1 MPARP
6 NSRKWNDV
14 QTAIATA
21 AIVGTLGLW
30 NLFAT
35 ASKVETAQ
43 AGEPV
48 VPAPTQSPEED
59 APVVMPQ
66 VKIMFTQ
73 TASQTTTVQQQ
84 VQTTRKKKKDKD
96 NGSGSVSVTQTKTS

>member
-1 MPARP
+1 MPAKP

-21 AIVGTLGLW
+21 AIVSTLGLW

-48 VPAPTQSPEED
+48 VPAPTQSPEQD

-73 TASQTTTVQQQ
+73 TASQTTTVQQ

-96 NGSGSVSVTQTKTS
+96 NGGGPVSVTQTKTS